1 MVRPAWAHV
10 EQIVKTLSGPVAE
23 VLKAC
28 RSHFVATAVFSA
40 LLNLLYLTPTLFMLQ
55 VYDRVVPTGGL
66 LTLFYLTIAVILALA
81 TLAGLDMIRARLM
94 TLAGLR
100 LDRLLAP
107 VILRRLIVT
116 RAGSAQGMRDF
127 DLLRQAL
134 SGPTALAVLDAPW
147 IPIYLIIAFALHPAI
162 GGMALAGAVVLLFLA
177 VLNERATRVSSKASL
192 EAQAAAYAAQ
202 DAAARNAEVVR
213 SLGMERAM
221 EARQLDQRA
230 AGLDMAARTQMA
242 GGAYSAAIKFARL
255 TLQSLALALGAWL
268 AVERQISA
276 GAIIASSV
284 LISRALQPVEQIV
297 GAWGLVSQARNS
309 FSNIISL
316 LDASGDRPAGTALP
330 VPDGDVRLE
339 QIVVRG
345 REGQL
350 LLRGASLR
358 LVPGEILGVLGPSG
372 AGKTTLARVAAGAL
386 TPDAG
391 TARID
396 QANYADWEPDRL
408 GRFIGYLPQDPSLM
422 AGSVRDNISR
432 FAGWIGDDAA
442 LIDAETVN
450 AAKAAGAHE
459 LILRLPHGYD
469 TELGVGG
476 RGLSAGQAQRI
487 ALARALYGA
496 PPVLVLD
503 EPNSALDADGET
515 ALANALVDARRRGC
529 AIMIIAHRSGIL
541 GVADR
546 LAVLRDGQIE
556 RMGARDKVIAALNAA
571 TAAPKPKVVKP

>member
-1 MVRPAWAHV
+1 M
-10 EQIVKTLSGPVAE
+10 KTLSGPVAE

>member
-1 MVRPAWAHV
+1 M
-10 EQIVKTLSGPVAE
+10 KTLSGPVAE

-66 LTLFYLTIAVILALA
+66 LTLFYLTIAVTLALA

-116 RAGSAQGMRDF
+116 RAASAQGMRDF

-134 SGPTALAVLDAPW
+134 SAPTALAVLDAPW

-316 LDASGDRPAGTALP
+316 LDVSGDRPAGTALP

-350 LLRGASLR
+350 LLRGVSLR

-372 AGKTTLARVAAGAL
+372 AGKTTLARVAAAAL

-432 FAGWIGDDAA
+432 FAGWTGDDAA

-476 RGLSAGQAQRI
+476 RGLSAGQSQRI

-496 PPVLVLD
+496 PTVLVLD